1 MKPKRPLPQERPFIT
16 FVTNTFRRPQGLA
29 ACMASVCR
37 QTAVAHIEQIVLP
50 DHLGHSPA
58 DAVYG
63 RMPWYAT
70 AARGEYVH
78 VLGDDDELA
87 SEKVVA
93 QLMAFARKEHEPPV
107 IVVRAQKG
115 PDEFPKCGLRGEPKE
130 GDVDLVNYVMRRD
143 VFVGHACSY
152 GRNYKC
158 DWDGYLALKERA
170 GGRLEPCD
178 LLFAVGKASGGRPEV
193 DW

>member
-1 MKPKRPLPQERPFIT
+1 MKPKKPLPTARPFIT
-16 FVTNTFRRPQGLA
+16 FLTNTFRRPQGLA
-29 ACMASVCR
+29 ACMSSVCR
-37 QTAVAHIEQIVLP
+37 QTAVEHVEQIVLP

-87 SEKVVA
+87 DEKVVA
-93 QLMAFARKEHEPPV
+93 ALMKFAQKHDYPPV
-107 IVVRAQKG
+107 IVVRCKKG
-115 PDEFPKCGLRGEPKE
+115 PDEFPKCGLAGQPQE
-130 GDVDLVNYVMRRD
+130 GDVDLCSYVMRRD

-158 DWDGYLALKERA
+158 DWDGYLALKERT
-170 GGRLEPCD
+170 GDRLMPLD
-178 LLFAVGKASGGRPEV
+178 LLFVVGKQGGGRPEV